1 MTYLF
6 SFMLINIKN
15 IIEDM
20 LSLDLIK
27 KHLNIEKDFKED
39 DLYLLNLA
47 ETAEKVVRN
56 HLDVEEEKLYND
68 EGEYKAEIRQ
78 AMLMIIGT
86 WYQTRESI
94 SYGVSNKVNHGY
106 DYILQQLKSYEW

>member
-47 ETAEKVVRN
+47 ENA
-56 HLDVEEEKLYND
+56 
-68 EGEYKAEIRQ
+68 
-78 AMLMIIGT
+78 
-86 WYQTRESI
+86 
-94 SYGVSNKVNHGY
+94 
-106 DYILQQLKSYEW
+106 